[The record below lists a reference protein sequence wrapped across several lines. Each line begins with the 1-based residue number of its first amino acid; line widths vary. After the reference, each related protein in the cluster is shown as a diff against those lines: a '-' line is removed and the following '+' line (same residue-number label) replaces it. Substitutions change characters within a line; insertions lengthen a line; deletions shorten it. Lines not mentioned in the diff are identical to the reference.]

1 MTERTDIFIVGGG
14 PAGLAAAILARAK
27 GFSVVV
33 ADHAQPPID
42 KACGEGLMPDTVA
55 ALEALGISFA
65 VEEVAPFQG
74 IRFLENSTHTSV
86 EAAFPG
92 RCGLAVRRTVLHAKL
107 AQRAADVGATLAWG
121 ARVTVLGPRK
131 FACDG
136 LPIETR
142 WIIGADGEGSQIR
155 KWAMPEPAR
164 YEQTR
169 FGSRQH
175 FQVRPW
181 TDFVEVHWGRSC
193 QIVVT
198 PSGSAEVG
206 VAVTSRYPHVTIENA
221 LLEFP
226 ELAQRLA
233 GARTS
238 SWERGTACA
247 LRRLNAVHCGCIAL
261 VGDASGSVD
270 PLTGEGLG
278 LAFRQAD
285 ALTDAM
291 RVHRL
296 KDYERGLEDYERA
309 HERIGR
315 VSRRMSRF
323 LLWMDAYPW
332 FRDRVLRAFS
342 AEPQLFARLLN
353 THIHASPAGTFG
365 FGNALKL
372 GWRMVLSPAYSGS
385 LADYHAGSK

>member
-1 MTERTDIFIVGGG
+1 MTERADIFIVGGG
-14 PAGLAAAILARAK
+14 PAGLAAAIFACAK
-27 GFSVVV
+27 GFRVVV
-33 ADHAQPPID
+33 ADHAKPPID

-55 ALEALGISFA
+55 ALEALGISFSAEEA
-65 VEEVAPFQG
+65 VPFRG
-74 IRFLENSTHTSV
+74 IRFLENSMRTSV
-86 EAAFPG
+86 AAAFPA

-107 AQRAADVGATLAWG
+107 AQRAAEMGAILAWG

-136 LPIETR
+136 VPIETR

-175 FQVRPW
+175 FQARPW
-181 TDFVEVHWGRSC
+181 TDFVEVYWGRSC

-198 PSGSAEVG
+198 PEGSSELG
-206 VAVTSRYPHVTIENA
+206 VAVTSRYPHVAIRNA

-226 ELAQRLA
+226 ELAERLA
-233 GARTS
+233 GARAS
-238 SWERGTACA
+238 SRERGAPCA

-261 VGDASGSVD
+261 LGDASGSVD

-285 ALTDAM
+285 ALTDAL

-296 KDYERGLEDYERA
+296 EDYELA

-323 LLWMDAYPW
+323 VLWMDAYPW

-342 AEPQLFARLLN
+342 AEPQLFASLLN
-353 THIHASPAGTFG
+353 THIHASPGTTFG

-372 GWRMVLSPAYSGS
+372 GWRLVLSPAYSGS
-385 LADYHAGSK
+385 LDQAD

>member
-1 MTERTDIFIVGGG
+1 MTERADIFIVGGG

-33 ADHAQPPID
+33 ADHAQPPIE

-55 ALEALGISFA
+55 ALETLGISFA
-65 VEEVAPFQG
+65 AEEVAPFRG

-86 EAAFPG
+86 EAAFPA

-107 AQRAADVGATLAWG
+107 AQRAADMGATLAWG

-198 PSGSAEVG
+198 PSGSVEVG
-206 VAVTSRYPHVTIENA
+206 VAVTSRHPHVTIENA

-233 GARTS
+233 GARVS
-238 SWERGTACA
+238 SRERGTPCA

-315 VSRRMSRF
+315 ASRRMSRF

-332 FRDRVLRAFS
+332 FRDRVLRALS

-353 THIHASPAGTFG
+353 THIDASPAVTFG

-372 GWRMVLSPAYSGS
+372 GWRLVLSPAYSGS

>member
-1 MTERTDIFIVGGG
+1 MTERADIFIVGGG

-55 ALEALGISFA
+55 VLETLGISFA
-65 VEEVAPFQG
+65 AEEVAPFQG

-92 RCGLAVRRTVLHAKL
+92 RCGLAVRSTVLHAKL
-107 AQRAADVGATLAWG
+107 AQRAADMGATLAWG

-175 FQVRPW
+175 FQVSPW
-181 TDFVEVHWGRSC
+181 TDFVEVYWGRSC

-198 PSGSAEVG
+198 PSGSTEVG
-206 VAVTSRYPHVTIENA
+206 VAVTSRHPRVTIENA

-233 GARTS
+233 GARAS
-238 SWERGTACA
+238 SRERGTACA

-291 RVHRL
+291 RVYRL
-296 KDYERGLEDYERA
+296 QDYERA

-353 THIHASPAGTFG
+353 THIHASPAATFG
-365 FGNALKL
+365 FGTALKL
-372 GWRMVLSPAYSGS
+372 GWRLVLSPAYSGS
-385 LADYHAGSK
+385 LDHAE

>member
-1 MTERTDIFIVGGG
+1 MTERADIFIVGGG

-27 GFSVVV
+27 GFNVVV

-55 ALEALGISFA
+55 ALQTLGISFA
-65 VEEVAPFQG
+65 AEEAVPFRG

-86 EAAFPG
+86 EAAFPAG
-92 RCGLAVRRTVLHAKL
+92 CGLAVRRTVLHAKL
-107 AQRAADVGATLAWG
+107 AQRAADMGATLAWG

-181 TDFVEVHWGRSC
+181 TDFVEVYWGRSC

-198 PSGSAEVG
+198 PSGSTEVG

-233 GARTS
+233 GARAS
-238 SWERGTACA
+238 SRERGTACA

-291 RVHRL
+291 RGHRL
-296 KDYERGLEDYERA
+296 KDYERA

-353 THIHASPAGTFG
+353 THIHASPAVTFG

-372 GWRMVLSPAYSGS
+372 GWRLVLSPAYSGS
-385 LADYHAGSK
+385 LADYDAGSK

>member
-1 MTERTDIFIVGGG
+1 MTERADIFIVGGG

-27 GFSVVV
+27 GFRVVV

-55 ALEALGISFA
+55 ALETLGISFA
-65 VEEVAPFQG
+65 AEEVAPFQG

-206 VAVTSRYPHVTIENA
+206 VAVTSRHPHVTIENA

-296 KDYERGLEDYERA
+296 KDYERGLEEYERA

-353 THIHASPAGTFG
+353 THIHASASGRFG